1 VVLTPTALLSQTPM
15 QTSCFR
21 EMDFSVTDMH
31 PIYSLYI
38 RLTSGNLRT
47 GFGFQLS
54 ATARYEFRVYTS
66 GNPRRARLRF
76 LEFGLR

>member
-1 VVLTPTALLSQTPM
+1 MPM

-31 PIYSLYI
+31 LIYSLYI
-38 RLTSGNLRT
+38 RLKLGNLRM

-54 ATARYEFRVYTS
+54 ATARYESAPGAAV
-66 GNPRRARLRF
+66 L
-76 LEFGLR
+76 LELGLR